1 MQLGSCCGPEPYDGY
16 NVGGR
21 KENAMN
27 DNKRPDP
34 GSTARG
40 GRDKDDAPTNPERD
54 VPRPSEV
61 FEERKPDPTGGSSV
75 LGEEA

>member
-1 MQLGSCCGPEPYDGY
+1 MS
-16 NVGGR
+16 
-21 KENAMN
+21 

-34 GSTARG
+34 GSTAQD
-40 GRDKDDAPTNPERD
+40 GRDKDNAPTNPERD

-61 FEERKPDPTGGSSV
+61 VEERKPDTTGGSSV